1 MKQIDIAGLSVG
13 NDQPLTLIAGPC
25 QLESADHAQ
34 MIAGTMKEACDA
46 AGAIASKMPSSAC
59 E

>member
-1 MKQIDIAGLSVG
+1 MKQVDIAGLRVG

-34 MIAGTMKEACDA
+34 MIAGAMKEACA
-46 AGAIASKMPSSAC
+46 AVGAQFIFKGSFD
-59 E
+59 